1 MVRWI
6 KTAGPLLYLAS
17 LAIAG
22 AILAATSWQ
31 TVTSYRTP
39 YTLDRQFEA
48 GPAVASRVVILVVDG
63 LRADRATEL
72 PGMSSL
78 AARGAS
84 GNLRT
89 VVPSLSNP
97 ARAAISTG
105 AWPEVSGVTNNST
118 FEPPPIQSIFGNARR
133 QGLQT
138 AAIGTGF
145 WSKAFAAQID
155 TIHEFSEQLYGGTA
169 DDLIAWQESACGNVL
184 DLLEAS
190 GADLVAVGLLAGDEA
205 GHNFG
210 GESQGYRDV
219 TSAVD
224 KCLERVV
231 EELGEDTT
239 VVAVSDHGHVQHWGK
254 GGHGGVE
261 PEVVTAPFAMAG
273 PGVRHSEP
281 LEGDIVDIAPTVGAL
296 LGLPIPA
303 NNQGR
308 ILWDAL
314 DIPAAHASEIQRI
327 EDEQRQALKAHMP
340 DREAS
345 IAALRQGRLLIAV
358 VALAWFLAVAVAAG
372 RGQSVALSAA
382 ALAVFAA
389 AYYALFFV
397 FQLGYSIST
406 VVRQEYLNSF
416 FVRDILAAALAF
428 GIAAAF
434 LVRYGVQLKP
444 AALRLGILLSS
455 CFGLLVTATY
465 YQHGLRM
472 EGWMLEIGP
481 GFKAYLHLLAIL
493 GVVAGTVAALLI
505 AIAMRRKEP
514 AG

>member
-1 MVRWI
+1 MVGWI
-6 KTAGPLLYLAS
+6 KTAGPLLYLAC
-17 LAIAG
+17 LAVAG
-22 AILAATSWQ
+22 AVFAATSWQ

-39 YTLDRQFEA
+39 YALDRQFEA
-48 GPAVASRVVILVVDG
+48 GPAVASRVVIVVLDG
-63 LRADRATEL
+63 FRADRAAEL
-72 PGMSSL
+72 PGMRSL
-78 AARGAS
+78 AERGAS

-89 VVPSLSNP
+89 VLPSLSNP

-138 AAIGTGF
+138 AAIGLGF
-145 WSKAFAAQID
+145 WSKAFAAHID
-155 TIHEFSEQLYGGTA
+155 TIHEFSEPMHGDTA
-169 DDLIAWQESACGNVL
+169 DELILMHETVCDSVLGRLES
-184 DLLEAS
+184 S
-190 GADLVAVGLLAGDEA
+190 SADLAVVGFLAGDEA

-210 GESQGYRDV
+210 GESQGYREV
-219 TSAVD
+219 TAAVD
-224 KCLERVV
+224 KCLGEVV
-231 EELGEDTT
+231 ETLGEDTT
-239 VVAVSDHGHVQHWGK
+239 VVAVSDHGHVHHWGK

-261 PEVVTAPFAMAG
+261 PEVITAPFAMAG
-273 PGVRHSEP
+273 PGVRRSEP
-281 LEGDIVDIAPTVGAL
+281 ITGDIVDIAPTVSAL
-296 LGLPIPA
+296 LGAPIPA

-314 DIPAAHASEIQRI
+314 DMPAAHASEVRRI
-327 EDEQRQALKAHMP
+327 EDEQRRALEAHMP

-345 IAALRQGRLLIAV
+345 LAVLRQGRLPIAI
-358 VALAWFLAVAVAAG
+358 AAFAWFLAVAAAAA
-372 RGQSVALSAA
+372 RGQSVALWAA
-382 ALAVFAA
+382 AMAVFAA

-428 GIAAAF
+428 GVAAAV
-434 LVRYGVQLKP
+434 LARYGAPLR
-444 AALRLGILLSS
+444 ATALRLGILLSS

-481 GFKAYLHLLAIL
+481 GFKAYLHMLAIL
-493 GVVAGTVAALLI
+493 GVVAGAAGALLI
-505 AIAMRRKEP
+505 DKAVRRRKP
-514 AG
+514 AE